1 MRLTKNKIIGAALIG
16 IAALSTINID
26 LDLDPVET
34 PYPAPEQAL
43 MIAVEPLIEEFK
55 AGEAD
60 IEGLFD
66 AIGLEVLAN
75 DRLVKVANLKALNR
89 IVSTRLLGLVNF
101 KVSPGV
107 GSRLDALLLEVE
119 DDPEAEL
126 TQELRE
132 EFAGVVE
139 GEILRP
145 VRPVRRVVL
154 LGLERGA
161 ASDAQTD
168 PLRVVDLHLVAGP
181 SGAGAQ
187 YNGQP
192 HRSGH

>member
-101 KVSPGV
+101 KVSPGLDR
-107 GSRLDALLLEVE
+107 GSTL
-119 DDPEAEL
+119 
-126 TQELRE
+126 
-132 EFAGVVE
+132 F
-139 GEILRP
+139 
-145 VRPVRRVVL
+145 
-154 LGLERGA
+154 
-161 ASDAQTD
+161 
-168 PLRVVDLHLVAGP
+168 
-181 SGAGAQ
+181 
-187 YNGQP
+187 Y
-192 HRSGH
+192 

>member
-101 KVSPGV
+101 KVSPGL

-132 EFAGVVE
+132 EFAKVYFALEWAVRQGV
-139 GEILRP
+139 
-145 VRPVRRVVL
+145 
-154 LGLERGA
+154 
-161 ASDAQTD
+161 Q
-168 PLRVVDLHLVAGP
+168 
-181 SGAGAQ
+181 
-187 YNGQP
+187 
-192 HRSGH
+192 